1 MFAISGPAP
10 FQLDPIK
17 SNDLFEVWPNSSFL
31 VSHHPCCYAVIKRC
45 HFYLMVRPLF
55 YTFIIV
61 VAWLGYYYKC
71 YLYSLLT
78 LKEKTVAVSL
88 LFQIS
93 AMHIYV
99 CVTKSHILGMLQYVL
114 QERKQ
119 KWILQFLET
128 KDPFSR
134 KIWVILFEYF

>member
-1 MFAISGPAP
+1 
-10 FQLDPIK
+10 
-17 SNDLFEVWPNSSFL
+17 
-31 VSHHPCCYAVIKRC
+31 
-45 HFYLMVRPLF
+45 MVRPLF

-61 VAWLGYYYKC
+61 IAWLGYYYKC

-99 CVTKSHILGMLQYVL
+99 CVTESHILGMLQYVL

-119 KWILQFLET
+119 K
-128 KDPFSR
+128 
-134 KIWVILFEYF
+134 